1 MGYYNEY
8 VNHMLRFYSRFPEA
22 HKTHKVHN
30 FKTKTDMENWVTV
43 KRVLDKLPDKDK
55 KVIMEVY
62 RRRDTIPDNVYEIS
76 KEYGIKQDFIWS
88 MLNKITKQIAK
99 DRKLI

>member
-22 HKTHKVHN
+22 HKVHN